1 MRHARR
7 VGYLARDTGDFAMS
21 RFEPPRRRAHA
32 KGERGPAPAPARP
45 VPLLGAAAPGAG
57 LRIADDLFMIA
68 HRDWDG
74 RPLLPVRVMGLSMA
88 GAMLCELALLRCVGV
103 RDGAVLARGSAAPIE
118 EVAQSVLTQL
128 LAQAESL
135 PVKDWLA
142 YLASDMADAVGQRL
156 LNAGVVQVHKRWRSV
171 RFVPVDS
178 TAAFFTAGKLAVTLD
193 NGKAF
198 GPAQS
203 ALIGLVQA
211 AGLLGHL
218 PCADPAAARSR
229 ATAVTE
235 SLAWPLDGLVAETA
249 AAIDKAIIT
258 GRT

>member
-88 GAMLCELALLRCVGV
+88 GAMLC
-103 RDGAVLARGSAAPIE
+103 
-118 EVAQSVLTQL
+118 
-128 LAQAESL
+128 
-135 PVKDWLA
+135 
-142 YLASDMADAVGQRL
+142 
-156 LNAGVVQVHKRWRSV
+156 GVVQVHKRWRSV

-198 GPAQS
+198 SPAQS